1 MYQQSQPWSAMV
13 YNGLQYSLQWF
24 AKVYDVLQWFTMV
37 YQWFTMKFETRPSRS
52 QFPLEPFHSF

>member
-24 AKVYDVLQWFTMV
+24 AKVHDVLQWFTMV
-37 YQWFTMKFETRPSRS
+37 YQWFAMMYDGLQWFTNGLRWFTI
-52 QFPLEPFHSF
+52 